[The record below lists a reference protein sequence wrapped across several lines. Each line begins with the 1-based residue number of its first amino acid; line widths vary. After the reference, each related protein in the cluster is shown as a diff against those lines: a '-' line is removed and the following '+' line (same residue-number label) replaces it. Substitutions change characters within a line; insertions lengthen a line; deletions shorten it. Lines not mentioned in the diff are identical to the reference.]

1 MHLNTDKIIKEK
13 NLTGHIRFLCCSVL
27 ILALVSAVLYGVL
40 EIAESILC
48 KWHYVRR

>member
-27 ILALVSAVLYGVL
+27 ILAILLTACAGGGAGTGSAAGN
-40 EIAESILC
+40 AEAGS
-48 KWHYVRR
+48 